1 MTEGTVTTPAG
12 DVAYVEVGEGP
23 PALFVHGVFVNSGLW
38 REVMPELADRRRCIA
53 VDLPAH
59 GRTPAPTTAD
69 HRLGAMAEW
78 LDGACDALGLDAVDL
93 VGNDTGGA
101 LCQVFA
107 ARYPQRMRS
116 LVLTNCDTQG
126 TFPPEAFA
134 GAVELARQGQ
144 LVPVLR
150 AVLDDIDIARTP
162 AGLGAA
168 FERPESITEDTVQR
182 YLGPLFEDEAR
193 VRAVEGYVANMDA
206 TDLRAAEAG
215 LRALDVPALLVWGTG
230 DVFFDVKWAY
240 WLRELLPGAETV
252 VEVPG
257 GALFFPDERPAEL
270 VEPLRRFWR

>member
-1 MTEGTVTTPAG
+1 MTEGTVTTAAG

-38 REVMPELADRRRCIA
+38 RNVMPELADRRRCIA

-59 GRTPAPTTAD
+59 GRTPAPASPD
-69 HRLGAMAEW
+69 YRLGAMAAW
-78 LDGACDALGLDAVDL
+78 LDGACEALGLDVVDL

-101 LCQVFA
+101 VCQVFA
-107 ARYPQRMRS
+107 ARYPERIRS
-116 LVLTNCDTQG
+116 LVLTNCDTQD

-134 GAVELARQGQ
+134 GAVDLARQGQ
-144 LVPVLR
+144 LVPILR
-150 AVLDDIDIARTP
+150 AVLDNVDIARTP
-162 AGLGAA
+162 AGFGAA
-168 FERPESITEDTVQR
+168 FERPESITEETLQR

-206 TDLRAAEAG
+206 ADLRAAEG
-215 LRALDVPALLVWGTG
+215 DLRKLDVPALLVWGTG
-230 DVFFDVKWAY
+230 DVFFDVTWAY
-240 WLRELLPGAETV
+240 WLRDLLPGAETV

-270 VEPLRRFWR
+270 VEPLRRFWS

>member
-1 MTEGTVTTPAG
+1 MNECTVATPGGEA
-12 DVAYVEVGEGP
+12 AYVEVGEGP

-38 REVMPELADRRRCIA
+38 RHVMPALADTRRCIA

-59 GRTPAPTTAD
+59 GRTPAPTEPD
-69 HRLGAMAEW
+69 SRLGALADW
-78 LDGACDALGLDAVDL
+78 LAGFCDALGLDAVDL

-107 ARYPQRMRS
+107 ARRPERIRS
-116 LVLTNCDTQG
+116 LVLTNCDTQD

-150 AVLDDIDIARTP
+150 AVLDNIEIARTP

-168 FERPESITEDTVQR
+168 FERPDSITEETVQR
-182 YLGPLFEDEAR
+182 YLGPLFEDESR

-206 TDLRAAEAG
+206 DDLRAAESG

-240 WLRELLPGAETV
+240 WLRDLLPGAATV
-252 VEVPG
+252 VEVEA

-270 VEPLRRFWR
+270 VEPLRRFWS